1 MIQSCIHYQN
11 IRIFDVLNVRVQG
24 QVRLLHVIICPILT
38 WVGLINLQHDKKE
51 IIFIPFD
58 TFFVT
63 YDFQSFP
70 KDKLYYFFLRNG
82 CWGSDK
88 TSLLRCL
95 LGFLLPSPLP
105 ILTEKCEEY
114 GPPRTVERLMTQVSP
129 SAITFCAPG
138 KCWRKIWTLKGAL
151 SNDPILEYSNLQD
164 IQDYY
169 GLFPRLIVSPLGKE
183 WVAWR
188 NRQKNKAL
196 TPWSP
201 IFSLDP
207 IRCISRLHFCS
218 SINTPPIDTV
228 LASVYKM
235 RWSVSFIITKCD
247 ALTHRFL
254 TLKKNQEKHLFLPQ

>member
-1 MIQSCIHYQN
+1 MLSFVQFWLELVWL
-11 IRIFDVLNVRVQG
+11 IFSMTKRKLSLSHSIPSSSHMTSNRSPKINY
-24 QVRLLHVIICPILT
+24 IIS
-38 WVGLINLQHDKKE
+38 
-51 IIFIPFD
+51 
-58 TFFVT
+58 FFVT
-63 YDFQSFP
+63 VVGAVTKPPSF
-70 KDKLYYFFLRNG
+70 DV
-82 CWGSDK
+82 
-88 TSLLRCL
+88 